1 MRGNG
6 GAGRRWRRAAALV
19 ALIGT
24 TSADAGSQERPHR
37 LQSGRFTILAYA
49 ADTVLASNL
58 LRQAVTQDSFPSL
71 PRPRDSV
78 VVVIAPDTRSFRE
91 AVGPGV
97 PEWGAAFAFPEQRKI
112 LLQGRSAPSSAGDP
126 VRVLRHEL
134 AHLALYEY
142 LGPLAPRWFDEGYA
156 SFAARE
162 WDREYVIA
170 ANVGLAFGGFGTL
183 ASLDSA
189 FRGGTA
195 RADAAYAL
203 SYRAVAELASLD
215 PARGL
220 GRLFPAWKE
229 IGSLDRA
236 MRSAHG
242 MTLEGF
248 EATWRSRTRR
258 RYGAL
263 ALFADVTVGAV
274 MLLLLIG
281 PLYLARRRRDRARL
295 ARMRAAEE
303 DQERRERESALAALL
318 AGLDPPPPKP
328 PDGGALSS

>member
-1 MRGNG
+1 
-6 GAGRRWRRAAALV
+6 
-19 ALIGT
+19 
-24 TSADAGSQERPHR
+24 
-37 LQSGRFTILAYA
+37 
-49 ADTVLASNL
+49 
-58 LRQAVTQDSFPSL
+58 
-71 PRPRDSV
+71 
-78 VVVIAPDTRSFRE
+78 
-91 AVGPGV
+91 V
-97 PEWGAAFAFPEQRKI
+97 PEWGAGFAFPEQRKI

-134 AHLALYEY
+134 AHLALYEF
-142 LGPLAPRWFDEGYA
+142 LGPRAPRWFDEGYA

-170 ANVGLAFGGFGTL
+170 ANIGLAFGGFRTF

-215 PARGL
+215 ATRGL
-220 GRLFPAWKE
+220 GRLFPAWKDTGE
-229 IGSLDRA
+229 LDRA
-236 MRSAHG
+236 MRAAYG

-248 EATWRSRTRR
+248 EVVWRARTRR

-274 MLLLLIG
+274 ILLALIG
-281 PLYLARRRRDRARL
+281 PLYVARRRRDRARL

-303 DQERRERESALAALL
+303 DQERRDRESAMAALL
-318 AGLDPPPPKP
+318 AGLDGPSREPPE
-328 PDGGALSS
+328 GGALSS